1 MAGTTCRKVQM
12 VTRFKSVASVQAKAL
27 RMAAMLIAVAGLLS
41 GPLVSAECCQASLLG
56 ESRLETLPLDSV
68 CCEQNSLAQQPMSFC
83 STCCQSCCQSQEAS
97 GAEAAPVSAPCRC
110 QLQPR
115 KPVASLLSSAV
126 SVPDTD
132 AASLTQLVPRPEGQ
146 IKARLVHFSETAG
159 TLKRPV
165 RILYG
170 IWRN

>member
-1 MAGTTCRKVQM
+1 M

-56 ESRLETLPLDSV
+56 ESRLETLPLDSA

-83 STCCQSCCQSQEAS
+83 STCCQSQEAS

-115 KPVASLLSSAV
+115 KPVASLLSSVV

-132 AASLTQLVPRPEGQ
+132 AASLTQLVPRPESQ